1 MEPLVT
7 DWAKEGSKWLESFVI
22 FMFIPNNS
30 IFSRLCDNFF
40 SQVNSAEGVLPND
53 EF

>member
-7 DWAKEGSKWLESFVI
+7 DWAKEAAKMAKSFVI

-30 IFSRLCDNFF
+30 IFEPIMS
-40 SQVNSAEGVLPND
+40 
-53 EF
+53 